1 MSRQPLRPRSAYLVT
16 RRIVTRWADNDVYG
30 HINNVTYYSFF
41 DTAVNAHLIE
51 QGLLDIERSEMIGL
65 VVETGCRYAAP
76 LAYPQDIEAGI
87 RVAKL
92 GTSSVRYEVGIFA
105 EGQAEPAAE
114 GFFIHVYVDRQT
126 RRPVPLPDEWRRE
139 LQRLSVQ
146 DEFRPAG
153 AG

>member
-1 MSRQPLRPRSAYLVT
+1 MPLRPRAAYPVF

-51 QGLLDIERSEMIGL
+51 QGLLDIERSDMIGL

-76 LAYPQDIEAGI
+76 LAYPQDVEAGI

-92 GTSSVRYEVGIFA
+92 GSSSVRYEVGIFA
-105 EGQAEPAAE
+105 AGAEEAAAE
-114 GFFIHVYVDRQT
+114 GFFIHVYVDRGT
-126 RRPVPLPDEWRRE
+126 RRPVPLPPDWRDE
-139 LQRLSVQ
+139 LQRLLVQ
-146 DEFRPAG
+146 DEFSSAG